1 MTACCSFTVGGR
13 WFGLPVERV
22 REVIRH
28 PQVTPVPLAPP
39 VVAGLI
45 NLRGEVM
52 LAIDLRIR
60 LGFAPERP
68 DRPPVDLVFQSKD
81 GTVSLLADEVGPV
94 MALRDE
100 DFESSPETVPASLRN
115 LLRGTYKLADRLL
128 LVLDPD
134 RAADVRIREARI
146 GGR

>member
-1 MTACCSFTVGGR
+1 VTSCCSFLVGGR

-28 PQVTPVPLAPP
+28 PSVTPVPLAPP

-45 NLRGEVM
+45 NLRGEVL
-52 LAIDLRIR
+52 LAVDLRIR
-60 LGFAPERP
+60 LGVAAATPE
-68 DRPPVDLVFQSKD
+68 RPPVDLIFQGRE

-94 MALRDE
+94 LELREE
-100 DFESSPETVPASLRN
+100 DFESIPETVPAPLRN
-115 LLRGTYKLADRLL
+115 LLRGTYKMTDRLL

-134 RAADVRIREARI
+134 RAAEVKMREATF